1 MEFRDFQFSEKIEK
15 GIHKTIQSQ
24 VRTVLDVQNKLK
36 LKEIHKDVRRD
47 KDLAQKCTEINDEH
61 FKKEE

>member
-1 MEFRDFQFSEKIEK
+1 
-15 GIHKTIQSQ
+15 
-24 VRTVLDVQNKLK
+24 